1 MRRRWRVLVVLAST
15 FAMVLALG
23 AGTAFAHDV
32 AMDETEFPGA
42 VNGKGHAG
50 CASDLDPL
58 FCNGVFD
65 RMDAKGND
73 KALNGIIQGFVNHS
87 PMCTEHYYE
96 DLGGQDHGNPPQLP

>member
-15 FAMVLALG
+15 FPMVLALG

-32 AMDETEFPGA
+32 ASDETEFPGA
-42 VNGKGHAG
+42 KGQGHAG
-50 CASDLDPL
+50 CASDIDPL

-65 RMDAKGND
+65 KMFDRNHD
-73 KALNGIIQGFVNHS
+73 KALNGLVQGFVNHS

-96 DLGGQDHGNPPQLP
+96 SLGGQDHGNE